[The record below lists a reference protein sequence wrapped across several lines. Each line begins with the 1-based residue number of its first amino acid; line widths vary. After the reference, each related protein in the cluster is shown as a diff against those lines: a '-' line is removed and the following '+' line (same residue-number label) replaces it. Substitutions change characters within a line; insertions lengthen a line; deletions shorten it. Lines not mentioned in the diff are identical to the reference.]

1 MVIVGGATRLTDSGL
16 SITEW
21 KPILGALPPLGQ
33 ADWLEAFE
41 KYKQIPEYQVVN
53 RGMQLDEFKFIF
65 WWEWSH
71 RFLGR
76 FIGLAFFLPMLAFWL
91 TGRLESR
98 LRAPLAGLFV
108 LGGLQG
114 LMGWYMVMS
123 GLAERVD
130 VSQYRLAAHL
140 TLAAFILAGLIWVM
154 LDIGQRRASRIKFG
168 PLALVA
174 LIVLQIFAGA
184 LVAGLDAGLTY
195 NTWPLMDGDFIP
207 DGLFSETPGWRNL
220 FENIL
225 TVQFQHRMLAYLVLI
240 AVIDEARKSIRRG
253 PEAAKNPAWVMVAIV
268 IVQVVLGI
276 ATLLAVVP
284 LSLALMHQAG
294 AFLLLAAAIWHLH
307 SSAAPERRAS
317 PGA

>member
-1 MVIVGGATRLTDSGL
+1 MDPSAKQIAARPYIQAWLLAVAGLVFAMVIVGGATRLTDSGL

-21 KPILGALPPLGQ
+21 KPILGALPPLNQ

-41 KYKQIPEYQVVN
+41 KYKQIPEYQVIN
-53 RGMQLDEFKFIF
+53 RGMELGEFKFIF

-76 FIGLAFFLPMLAFWL
+76 FIGLAFFVPMLAFWL

-98 LRAPLAGLFV
+98 LRAPLAGLFI

-140 TLAAFILAGLIWVM
+140 TLAAFIFAGLIWVT
-154 LDIGQRRASRIKFG
+154 LDISQRRTGRVKFG
-168 PLALVA
+168 PLALIV

-207 DGLFSETPGWRNL
+207 KAFSVKRRPGEICSKTSSPFSSSTACW
-220 FENIL
+220 
-225 TVQFQHRMLAYLVLI
+225 LI
-240 AVIDEARKSIRRG
+240 
-253 PEAAKNPAWVMVAIV
+253 W
-268 IVQVVLGI
+268 
-276 ATLLAVVP
+276 
-284 LSLALMHQAG
+284 
-294 AFLLLAAAIWHLH
+294 W
-307 SSAAPERRAS
+307 
-317 PGA
+317 